1 MPGLEG
7 QGRSE
12 GLVLKKTVD
21 YIGEQLAQ
29 RRELVIRLERE
40 GKEVPE
46 KYKESVVPPNIFGS
60 GMSHTH
66 AHRY

>member
-1 MPGLEG
+1 M
-7 QGRSE
+7 
-12 GLVLKKTVD
+12 LKKTVD